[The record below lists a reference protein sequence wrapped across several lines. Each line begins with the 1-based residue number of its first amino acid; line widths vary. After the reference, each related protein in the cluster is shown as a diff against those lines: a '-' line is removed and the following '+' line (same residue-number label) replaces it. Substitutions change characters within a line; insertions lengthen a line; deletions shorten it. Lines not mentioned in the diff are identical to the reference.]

1 MKVRS
6 REWTMLTSSMCMP
19 MARLLAPLG
28 RAGGML
34 AALVA
39 AFMSWML
46 WAKQPHLASGMSL
59 ALTEVPM
66 ALVFLVSG
74 MLLHELMHLAAF
86 AWAGGRDGSITVG
99 LRMGLVPGFSA
110 VMKVKPNQL
119 DHRDWAM
126 VSLAGPLVTG
136 CMAAVLHAVFFDV
149 HWVQIATLM
158 TMISSAFNLLPWKD
172 SDGYHLIQSI
182 KAFKLQK
189 R

>member
-1 MKVRS
+1 
-6 REWTMLTSSMCMP
+6 
-19 MARLLAPLG
+19 
-28 RAGGML
+28 
-34 AALVA
+34 
-39 AFMSWML
+39 
-46 WAKQPHLASGMSL
+46 
-59 ALTEVPM
+59 
-66 ALVFLVSG
+66 
-74 MLLHELMHLAAF
+74 
-86 AWAGGRDGSITVG
+86 
-99 LRMGLVPGFSA
+99 MGLVPGFSA